1 VSVGSVGIDILVYL
15 SLFVNGFIK
24 QPLLQR
30 LPSKA
35 GVYCSNRSWCT
46 PRATKVGQDGRA
58 LEHPWK
64 PAVAMGKSWENPG
77 KILGKSWENPGKK
90 WNKSWQSPKKSGS
103 GGLLGKFIELK

>member
-1 VSVGSVGIDILVYL
+1 MVIFNSYVKLPEG
-15 SLFVNGFIK
+15 NGFIK

-64 PAVAMGKSWENPG
+64 PAVAMGKSWENH
-77 KILGKSWENPGKK
+77 GKK

-103 GGLLGKFIELK
+103 GGLLGKFIEHESK